1 MKWTS
6 FTQLR
11 MEIIKTIKKQR
22 SNYMQPPTKSTAKET
37 NIMKNSKN
45 IKTTRRRK
53 QILYDKKQYYIK

>member
-11 MEIIKTIKKQR
+11 MEIIKTIKNRELTICNHQPSQPQR
-22 SNYMQPPTKSTAKET
+22 RLT
-37 NIMKNSKN
+37 MKNSKN

-53 QILYDKKQYYIK
+53 QTLYDKKQYYIK

>member
-22 SNYMQPPTKSTAKET
+22 SNICNHQPSQPQRRLT
-37 NIMKNSKN
+37 MKNSKN
-45 IKTTRRRK
+45 IKTTRRRTK
-53 QILYDKKQYYIK
+53 TLYDKKQYYIK